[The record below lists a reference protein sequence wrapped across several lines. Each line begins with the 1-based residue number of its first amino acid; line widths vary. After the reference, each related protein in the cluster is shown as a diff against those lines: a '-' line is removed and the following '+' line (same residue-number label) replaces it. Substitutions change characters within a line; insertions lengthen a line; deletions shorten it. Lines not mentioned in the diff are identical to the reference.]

1 MWVFLVVFL
10 KSGKMLWHCNGWESI
25 LKMPKED
32 DLIDKSLY
40 PSRIFSW
47 SWLTLKP
54 VRDDHQAA
62 QVFSLSFKNSNIRFQ
77 KVYNYLF
84 IRVKTTFALWL
95 CQRWWIFAKNRPD
108 QNINH
113 GAFLACNSA
122 ENDDDALSNNHNKT
136 SFV

>member
-1 MWVFLVVFL
+1 
-10 KSGKMLWHCNGWESI
+10 MLWHCNGWESI

-62 QVFSLSFKNSNIRFQ
+62 QVFSLSRTPISVFKKSTTT
-77 KVYNYLF
+77 YLLGWKLLLHF
-84 IRVKTTFALWL
+84 GFAKDDGSL
-95 CQRWWIFAKNRPD
+95 QKNRPD

-113 GAFLACNSA
+113 IQLF
-122 ENDDDALSNNHNKT
+122 
-136 SFV
+136 